1 MQKLKWPLV
10 GAGMVI
16 GILAGVVAASLSLF
30 LDGVEHVMLHYHETN
45 LHPIAT
51 GTNPWLRLLSVTLAG
66 IIAAISWYYLQRQ
79 RKLVN
84 INQALKQQ
92 VMPVKATILDV
103 LTQIFYV
110 GSGGSVGRELAPREG
125 AVMVWQQV
133 SRHWPRWQFDADE
146 QRLLM
151 ATAAGAGFAGVYI
164 SPLTGMLFVVEMLY
178 RKVTVNSVVVSLI
191 ASGIATVIGASVKG
205 WSPYYAVVKPTWD
218 WSQVPWVILLATLL
232 TFVGVV
238 FRRGITTAKAHHVTD
253 RHILWQL
260 PLVALLTGLVALKFP
275 QVMGNGRGLAQL
287 AMTTKPSLMLLGG
300 LVVMLVAKAL
310 LTLGTLKAGAYGG
323 VIAPSIAIGATSAL
337 MIACILMPAGWS
349 FNPVLAGV
357 VGATTVLSVTQ
368 RAPWMAMV
376 MMMEICQ
383 LPLVDAIYLGMAVFV
398 AWLMQRWFKLN

>member
-1 MQKLKWPLV
+1 MQKIKWPLV
-10 GAGMVI
+10 GAGVVI
-16 GILAGVVAASLSLF
+16 GILAGLVAASLSLF

-45 LHPIAT
+45 FHPIAT
-51 GTNPWLRLLSVTLAG
+51 GTPPWWRLLSVTIGGLV
-66 IIAAISWYYLQRQ
+66 AAVSWYYLQRQ
-79 RKLVN
+79 RKLVD
-84 INQALKQQ
+84 INAALKQQ

-110 GSGGSVGRELAPREG
+110 GAGGSVGRELAPREG

-133 SRHWPRWQFDADE
+133 SRRFPRLQFDADE

-178 RKVTVNSVVVSLI
+178 RKVTTNSVLVSLL

-218 WSQVPWVILLATLL
+218 WSQVPWVVLLAVML

-238 FRRGITTAKAHHVTD
+238 FRHGIASAKAHHVTD
-253 RHILWQL
+253 YRILWQL
-260 PLVALLTGLVALKFP
+260 PVMAFLTGAVAMAFP

-287 AMTTKPSLMLLGG
+287 SMTTKPSLMLIGG
-300 LVVMLVAKAL
+300 LAVMLVAKSL
-310 LTLGTLKAGAYGG
+310 LTLGSLKAGAYGG
-323 VIAPSIAIGATSAL
+323 VIAPSIAIGATGAL
-337 MIACILMPAGWS
+337 IIACILIPAGWS
-349 FNPVLAGV
+349 FNPVLAGI

-383 LPLVDAIYLGMAVFV
+383 LPVVDSIYLGMAVFV
-398 AWLMQRWFKLN
+398 AWLIQRWFKLK